1 MVFEGGPRGIQW
13 GRHDPLRAGD
23 GLAQGHTAKS
33 FIFTMFYKGPSEL
46 LRFWLS
52 Y

>member
-1 MVFEGGPRGIQW
+1 MVFEGGTRGIQR
-13 GRHDPLRAGD
+13 GHDDPLRAGD

-33 FIFTMFYKGPSEL
+33 FLFTMFYKGPSEL

>member
-23 GLAQGHTAKS
+23 GLAQGHTVKS
-33 FIFTMFYKGPSEL
+33 FVFTMFHKGPSEL
-46 LRFWLS
+46 VRFWLS
-52 Y
+52 